1 MSVEQRPP
9 AGTSPTD
16 ELVAT
21 RGRSCSERTG
31 DSAFTHSSSVGR
43 TDRTTPAEPP
53 LHARIERTQLRLQ
66 VAALERALETSERRR
81 QTIIDRYEHLLA
93 EREAAAN
100 ESSTS
105 EGRPESFLKR
115 LLGLSH

>member
-21 RGRSCSERTG
+21 RGRTRPERTA
-31 DSAFTHSSSVGR
+31 DSASTYSSSVR
-43 TDRTTPAEPP
+43 QTDRTTLTEPA

-81 QTIIDRYEHLLA
+81 QTVIDRYEHLLA

-100 ESSTS
+100 EPSTS
-105 EGRPESFLKR
+105 EGQSESSLKR
-115 LLGLSH
+115 VLGLLH